1 MASERDDDD
10 PEREEI
16 RESTGK
22 SSLTISRSAV
32 GVWGYVSALD
42 REGRTIWIVDAH
54 GYGNRFIVRAE
65 EILTCVFGTGKGRY
79 TSSR

>member
-22 SSLTISRSAV
+22 SSLTISAKRI
-32 GVWGYVSALD
+32 GVWGYVSA
-42 REGRTIWIVDAH
+42 VDS
-54 GYGNRFIVRAE
+54 
-65 EILTCVFGTGKGRY
+65 KG
-79 TSSR
+79 

>member
-16 RESTGK
+16 RESIGK

-32 GVWGYVSALD
+32 GVWGCVSAAQLEVSNQH
-42 REGRTIWIVDAH
+42 RKK
-54 GYGNRFIVRAE
+54 
-65 EILTCVFGTGKGRY
+65 L
-79 TSSR
+79 

>member
-16 RESTGK
+16 RESIGK

-32 GVWGYVSALD
+32 GVWGYVSA
-42 REGRTIWIVDAH
+42 VDS
-54 GYGNRFIVRAE
+54 
-65 EILTCVFGTGKGRY
+65 KG
-79 TSSR
+79 